1 MFVRVRACVRA
12 RARARARAT
21 GTGQEEGEGVE
32 GADEEA
38 EPGQPPQH
46 AVELLEDLVDAMRGG
61 NAAVKIFQPGPA
73 SFAESS
79 S

>member
-1 MFVRVRACVRA
+1 MFRLVNDFVCLYPREDK
-12 RARARARAT
+12 T
-21 GTGQEEGEGVE
+21 SPEP
-32 GADEEA
+32 EEA
-38 EPGQPPQH
+38 ADG